1 MHSSMNHRMLA
12 AERQKYILDVI
23 HETGTVSVA
32 QISEHCGVSSVTAR
46 TDLDAMERE
55 GQLKRT
61 HGGAVPVSQH
71 VIPAV
76 PQRVHKN
83 ARAKDAIG
91 RRAAELVEDGE
102 TILVGSGS
110 TTLAFLHWLGEKHG
124 ITIITN
130 DVNGLIYVE
139 QFLPQATPVCT
150 GGILGRE
157 YRHFAGPM
165 VASSLSDIYLDKV
178 FLGADAFEPDFGF
191 LAEFER
197 TATTKVEFMRHARKT
212 IILMDASKV
221 GAARSF
227 VRFAAPTEVDV
238 VIMDRDPG
246 GIVASATAGKD
257 GRSRVVLA

>member
-1 MHSSMNHRMLA
+1 MQSSNNSRMLA

-23 HETGTVSVA
+23 QEAGAISVT
-32 QISEHCGVSSVTAR
+32 QICERCGVSSVTAR

-61 HGGAVPVSQH
+61 HGGAVPVSH
-71 VIPAV
+71 LIIPAV

-83 ARAKDAIG
+83 AFAKEAIG

-110 TTLAFLHWLGEKHG
+110 TTLAFLHCLGEKRG

-130 DVNGLIYVE
+130 DVNGLIYIE
-139 QFLPQATPVCT
+139 QFLPQATPACT

-157 YRHFAGPM
+157 YRHFSGPM
-165 VASSLSDIYLDKV
+165 VASSLSDIYLDKC
-178 FLGADAFEPDFGF
+178 FLGADGFEPDFGF
-191 LAEFER
+191 LTEFER

-212 IILMDASKV
+212 IIIMDASKV

-227 VRFAAPTEVDV
+227 VRFAAPTDVDM
-238 VIMDRDPG
+238 VIMDKDPG
-246 GIVASATAGKD
+246 GIVAKATAGED
-257 GRSRVVLA
+257 GESRVVIA

>member
-1 MHSSMNHRMLA
+1 MPSPKSSRMLA
-12 AERQKYILDVI
+12 VERQKYILDVI
-23 HETGTVSVA
+23 QEHGTVTVT
-32 QISEHCGVSSVTAR
+32 QICDHCGVSSVTAR

-61 HGGAVPVSQH
+61 HGGAVPVTQL

-83 ARAKDAIG
+83 AQAKQAIG

-110 TTLAFLHWLGEKHG
+110 TTLAFLHCLGEKRG

-130 DVNGLIYVE
+130 DVNGLIYIE
-139 QFLPQATPVCT
+139 QFLPQATPACT

-165 VASSLSDIYLDKV
+165 VASSLSDIYKV
-178 FLGADAFEPDFGF
+178 FLGADGFEPDFGF

-197 TATTKVEFMRHARKT
+197 TATTKVEFMRHARKA

-227 VRFAAPTEVDV
+227 VRFAAPTDVDT
-238 VIMDRDPG
+238 VIMDKDPG
-246 GIVASATAGKD
+246 GIVAKATAGEG

>member
-1 MHSSMNHRMLA
+1 MLA

-23 HETGTVSVA
+23 QEHGTVTVT
-32 QISEHCGVSSVTAR
+32 QICDHCGVSSVTAR

-61 HGGAVPVSQH
+61 HGGAVPVTQL

-83 ARAKDAIG
+83 AQAKQAIG

-110 TTLAFLHWLGEKHG
+110 TTLAFLHCLGEKRG

-130 DVNGLIYVE
+130 DVNGLIYIE
-139 QFLPQATPVCT
+139 QFLPQATPACT

-165 VASSLSDIYLDKV
+165 VASSLSDIYIDKV
-178 FLGADAFEPDFGF
+178 FLGADGFEPDFGF
-191 LAEFER
+191 LADSGAR
-197 TATTKVEFMRHARKT
+197 TTKGRVHAPCEKDHHPHGSYPKMGLPAPLCALPFQPTWRLSSWT
-212 IILMDASKV
+212 RTQ
-221 GAARSF
+221 AA
-227 VRFAAPTEVDV
+227 
-238 VIMDRDPG
+238 
-246 GIVASATAGKD
+246 
-257 GRSRVVLA
+257 L

>member
-1 MHSSMNHRMLA
+1 MR
-12 AERQKYILDVI
+12 
-23 HETGTVSVA
+23 
-32 QISEHCGVSSVTAR
+32 
-46 TDLDAMERE
+46 
-55 GQLKRT
+55 
-61 HGGAVPVSQH
+61 
-71 VIPAV
+71 
-76 PQRVHKN
+76 
-83 ARAKDAIG
+83 
-91 RRAAELVEDGE
+91 DGE

-110 TTLAFLHWLGEKHG
+110 TTLAFLHCLTEKRG

-130 DVNGLIYVE
+130 DVNGLIYIE
-139 QFLPQATPVCT
+139 QFLPHATPVCT

-157 YRHFAGPM
+157 YRHFAGTM

-197 TATTKVEFMRHARKT
+197 TAPTKAEFMRHARKT

-227 VRFAAPTEVDV
+227 VRFAAPTDVDT
-238 VIMDRDPG
+238 VIMDKDPG

>member
-110 TTLAFLHWLGEKHG
+110 TTLAFLHWLGEKCG

-212 IILMDASKV
+212 IILMDSSKV
-221 GAARSF
+221 GASRSF
-227 VRFAAPTEVDV
+227 VRFAAPTEVDM